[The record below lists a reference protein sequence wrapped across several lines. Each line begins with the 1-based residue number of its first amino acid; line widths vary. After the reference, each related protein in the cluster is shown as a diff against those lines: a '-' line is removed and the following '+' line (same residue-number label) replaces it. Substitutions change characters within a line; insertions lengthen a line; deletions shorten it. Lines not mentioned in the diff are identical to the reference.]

1 MAKSTT
7 SANKRREVNKEEL
20 RRYLSE
26 NNKVRQIIDNIEKLE
41 DVTIEMDNVSVSR
54 VNSAISHRLSLLK
67 KYLPDEKSIEIKN
80 AEGEEFKTDRN
91 EKYLQEGINIF
102 ENCFGFKPEMVK
114 PPQLKISDE
123 NKKLIKND

>member
-1 MAKSTT
+1 MAKTIT

-54 VNSAISHRLSLLK
+54 INSAISHRLALLK

-80 AEGEEFKTDRN
+80 AEGEEFKTDSKWTVEFVN
-91 EKYLQEGINIF
+91 AD
-102 ENCFGFKPEMVK
+102 
-114 PPQLKISDE
+114 S
-123 NKKLIKND
+123 